1 MKKETIKVLDI
12 PKGERPQEKLISFGA
27 ERLTDAEL
35 LAIVLRT
42 GIKGE
47 NVITLSQRII
57 CELGGLDGILN
68 ASLEDIKK
76 IKGIKNSKGTRIL
89 AIVEIA
95 RRLKSLRNLEKK
107 KVAKAEDLVDFLY
120 PEMSSLNQEVLK
132 LVVLNTKNEITRVK
146 DVFKGSL
153 NSAIVHPREIFNEA
167 LKSSAASIIICHNH
181 PSGDPTPSKEDIM
194 ITKRLSSCGELL
206 GINLTDHIIIGNN
219 RYVSLREKG
228 II

>member
-12 PKGERPQEKLISFGA
+12 PEGERPQEKLISFGA
-27 ERLTDAEL
+27 ESLTDAEL

-57 CELGGLDGILN
+57 WELGGLDGILN

-107 KVAKAEDLVDFLY
+107 KIAKAEDIVDFLY
-120 PEMSSLNQEVLK
+120 PEMSSLNQEILK

-194 ITKRLSSCGELL
+194 ITKRLSSCGEML
-206 GINLTDHIIIGNN
+206 GITLTDHIIIGNN
-219 RYVSLREKG
+219 RYVSLKEKG

>member
-1 MKKETIKVLDI
+1 MKENTLKVLDI

-27 ERLTDAEL
+27 ESLTDAEL
-35 LAIVLRT
+35 LALILRT

-57 CELGGLDGILN
+57 AELGGLDGILN

-76 IKGIKNSKGTRIL
+76 IKGIKDSKGTRIL

-107 KVAKAEDLVDFLY
+107 KVTKAEDLVEFLY
-120 PEMSSLNQEVLK
+120 PEMSTLNQEVLK
-132 LVVLNTKNEITRVK
+132 LVVLNTKNQITRVK

-167 LKSSAASIIICHNH
+167 LKASAASIIICHNH

-194 ITKRLSSCGELL
+194 ITKRISSCGELL
-206 GINLTDHIIIGNN
+206 GINLTDHIIVGDNK
-219 RYVSLREKG
+219 YVSLREKG